1 MYQVLPSA
9 PGDTEV
15 NAILFLFRSSVKGG
29 NWTHRQGSDMNT
41 PAGPA
46 ARPEAAGEVPRALR
60 TQAAPLPSSEAVF
73 SQFNGQCA

>member
-1 MYQVLPSA
+1 MAGQA
-9 PGDTEV
+9 PGRTQE
-15 NAILFLFRSSVKGG
+15 S
-29 NWTHRQGSDMNT
+29 

-73 SQFNGQCA
+73 SQFNGQCGCPCRVGGARRASFLAVYST